1 MMIHC
6 EFSVVRMRGIRTTK
20 DRGSSELAYALVSV
34 IYRMTVRRELTQ
46 ILLDD
51 DVQMSRG

>member
-51 DVQMSRG
+51 VQISRG